1 MLSEKTA
8 SAGRLGAFFCF
19 LELVINIVEMLARG
33 MLIFQLAEPQVTYF
47 VSETSFGDCL
57 FASLFLPAFAGAV
70 G

>member
-1 MLSEKTA
+1 
-8 SAGRLGAFFCF
+8 
-19 LELVINIVEMLARG
+19 MLARG